1 MNKRLITATGFG
13 LGLGVCLN
21 AAAQLESVPTSAPE
35 TTDAAAPAPENP
47 PAAPVEA
54 TAPAPAEAQE
64 PVGVITL
71 QDEAP
76 AEVAAEPE
84 ARQRNG
90 IEEVI
95 VTAQRREQS
104 AQDVPISV
112 TVFTP
117 EQLSNANIT
126 GASDLASY
134 TPSLAANSR
143 FGNDN
148 ASFAIRGFTQDLRT
162 TASVGTYFAEV
173 IAPRGQSVQ
182 TSGDGAGPGVF
193 FDLQNVQVL
202 KGPQGTLFG
211 RNTTGGAVLI
221 TPQRPTDHFEGYGEV
236 TYGNYN
242 NFRQQAVV
250 NVPVVDSFK
259 LRFGIDHNVRDGYLK
274 NYTGIGAR
282 DFNDVNYTT
291 YRVSAIWNIT
301 DEIENYTILQYVDSD
316 TNGNTATLFACSDP
330 GASAVG
336 GLLGYT
342 AACRN
347 QLAEQ
352 QALGKDGFYDMAST
366 VSDPVTAIK
375 EKRAINTTTW
385 NVTDEVT
392 FKNILAYS
400 HLETDNTSAVFGNN
414 FPTAFGREGIPGA
427 SYTSPDFPVTSQETW
442 VEEIQLLGSSFDG
455 KLEWQGGLYFENSL
469 PDGLSGNVGAS
480 LLNCEQATV
489 QSDSPNCADLTGVL
503 PPSPSSPLPLGA
515 VQTYAFKTEYL
526 NKAVFAQSTYHF
538 TEQFSATL
546 GMRYTWDKTTGEG
559 TRTQRRYNP
568 LGLPYAPT
576 VTPVA
581 SSTKSDAPTGTFELS
596 YKPNELVMGYAK
608 YTRGYRQGN
617 INMAAAVPQPGA
629 PEIDT
634 WNPETVDTYE
644 IGSKTQF
651 GGPIPGRFNI
661 AAFYNELTDQQL
673 QFGYISGQD
682 GTTTTI
688 FNAGKSIIQ
697 GVEVEAFFELV
708 TDLTAGVSYSFLDT
722 ELVSQEDRTADVRA
736 NGALTGVPIAV
747 EGDSLPFAADHTV
760 VSTLTYR
767 LPLDANIGN
776 VDLGLT
782 HVYTGKR
789 RTAGST
795 ETPYDMLPSFQLLNV
810 NLNWTEVFGSTFDI
824 SLFGTNVLDEEYAT
838 YVSGTWGALGFE
850 SRQVGQPRMFGGRLR
865 YNF

>member
-1 MNKRLITATGFG
+1 MNKKLITATTSLG
-13 LGLGVCLN
+13 LGLGFCLN
-21 AAAQLESVPTSAPE
+21 ASAQLESVDTPAPE
-35 TTDAAAPAPENP
+35 ATDTAAPAPAAEQ
-47 PAAPVEA
+47 APVD
-54 TAPAPAEAQE
+54 
-64 PVGVITL
+64 VITL
-71 QDEAP
+71 PDAAP
-76 AEVAAEPE
+76 AAVAAEPE
-84 ARQRNG
+84 QRQRNG

-104 AQDVPISV
+104 AQDVPVSV

-221 TPQRPTDHFEGYGEV
+221 VPQRPTDRFEGYGEV

-274 NYTGIGAR
+274 NYTGIGAK

-291 YRVSAIWNIT
+291 YRVSAVWDIT
-301 DEIENYTILQYVDSD
+301 DAVENYTILQYVDSD
-316 TNGNTATLFACSDP
+316 SNGNTATLFACNNEN
-330 GASAVG
+330 SAP
-336 GLLGYT
+336 LNIFTGYVQ
-342 AACRN
+342 ACER
-347 QLAEQ
+347 QLADQ
-352 QALGKDGFYDMAST
+352 RARGKDGFYDMAST
-366 VSDPVTAIK
+366 VTNPVTAIK

-385 NVTDEVT
+385 NVNDEVT
-392 FKNILAYS
+392 FKNIFAYS
-400 HLETDNTSAVFGNN
+400 HLLTENTSAVFGNN
-414 FPTAFGREGIPGA
+414 FPTTGGREGIPGA
-427 SYTSPDFPVTSQETW
+427 SYTSPDFPVTNQATW
-442 VEEIQLLGSSFDG
+442 VEEVQLLGTSLDG
-455 KLEWQGGLYFENSL
+455 DLEWQGGVYFENSR
-469 PDGLSGNVGAS
+469 PDGPSGNIGAS

-489 QSDSPNCADLTGVL
+489 QTDSPNCADPTGII
-503 PPSPSSPLPLGA
+503 PIPGQILPLGA
-515 VQTYAFKTEYL
+515 VQTYAFETEYL
-526 NKAVFAQSTYHF
+526 NKAIFAQSTYHF

-546 GMRYTWDKTTGEG
+546 GLRYTWDKTTGKG
-559 TRTQRRYNP
+559 TRTQRRFSP
-568 LGLPYAPT
+568 LATALTTT
-576 VTPVA
+576 VTPVSA
-581 SSTKSDAPTGTFELS
+581 ETKSEAPTGTFELS
-596 YKPNELVMGYAK
+596 YKPNQLVMGYAK
-608 YTRGYRQGN
+608 YVRGYRQGN
-617 INMAAAVPQPGA
+617 INMAAAVPREGVEP
-629 PEIDT
+629 INT
-634 WNPETVDTYE
+634 WDPETVDTYE
-644 IGSKTQF
+644 IGAKTQF
-651 GGPIPGRFNI
+651 GGPIPGRFNV

-673 QFGYISGQD
+673 QFGYVSGQD

-697 GVEVEAFFELV
+697 GVEVEAFFELI
-708 TDLTAGVSYSFLDT
+708 TDLTAGISYSFLDT
-722 ELVSQEDRTADVRA
+722 ELVKQEDRTALVRQ

-747 EGDSLPFAADHTV
+747 EGDSLPFAPDHTV

-767 LPLDANIGN
+767 LPFSANVGN
-776 VDLGLT
+776 VDLGAT
-782 HVYTGKR
+782 YVYTGKR

-795 ETPYDMLPSFQLLNV
+795 ETPYDMLPSFQLLNL
-810 NLNWTEVFGSTFDI
+810 NLNWSEVFGSSFDI
-824 SLFGTNVLDEEYAT
+824 SLFGTNVLDEKYAT